1 MSDNQYDLFVV
12 EESYNIADLRNI
24 CYREIRKTLK
34 QLPNQDEDEY
44 EKEIAEEADLL
55 YAEKLRQIADSIE
68 KRILEPQA
76 KEIHAVY
83 GKHFKK

>member
-1 MSDNQYDLFVV
+1 MSNSQYDLFIM
-12 EESYNIADLRNI
+12 ENSYNIAELRNI
-24 CYREIRKTLK
+24 CYKEVRKTLK
-34 QLPNQDEDEY
+34 QLPNQDEGEY

-55 YAEKLRQIADSIE
+55 YAERLRKIADSIE